1 MTKQKGL
8 GRQNFIKNFLQ
19 GVVKLYKV
27 SYSII
32 SELGFSASSFW
43 VMKGGEKG
51 FLVGPEG
58 EVLEAAGCT
67 CKRERRGNRDTLR
80 FSLAG
85 QKA

>member
-1 MTKQKGL
+1 
-8 GRQNFIKNFLQ
+8 
-19 GVVKLYKV
+19 
-27 SYSII
+27 
-32 SELGFSASSFW
+32 
-43 VMKGGEKG
+43 MKGGEKG